1 MLAVAIE
8 QRDDALAEVARL
20 KDELNRVKGHAPG
33 TVAGWMHAHD
43 NMQMDRDLEL
53 GRRIRLEAELSAL
66 RVRLELA
73 EKCCEVVHE
82 YLFDI
87 DNCVG
92 SNGIYEKMEKA
103 LTSWR
108 GAS

>member
-66 RVRLELA
+66 RVRLDLA
-73 EKCCEVVHE
+73 EKCCQAADSLMSDARDDVGHYVVSQILTE
-82 YLFDI
+82 AL
-87 DNCVG
+87 
-92 SNGIYEKMEKA
+92 KA
-103 LTSWR
+103 WR
-108 GAS
+108 LK